1 MKFTL
6 ALAALAAASL
16 STPALADT
24 CGFSITGLNTASF
37 ELDCSPTNVYSPRE
51 GVFNLYDV
59 PIVFNGI
66 AGTGEIDFMSP
77 VLGGGLTLDVE
88 GVGGLFFQ
96 GDPLF
101 SGYEDAPTFV
111 PGDYVGTDGVSG
123 PTIYN
128 ISISNVSAA
137 VPEPATWAM
146 MLLGFGAIGVSAR
159 RRRKAALAA
168 A

>member
-37 ELDCSPTNVYSPRE
+37 ELDCSPTNVYFPRE
-51 GVFNLYDV
+51 GIFILYDV
-59 PIVFNGI
+59 PIVFNGV
-66 AGTGEIDFMSP
+66 AGTGEIAFNSP
-77 VLGGGLTLDVE
+77 VLAGGLGLNVE
-88 GVGGLFFQ
+88 GVGALSFQ
-96 GDPLF
+96 GDSLF
-101 SGYEDAPTFV
+101 SGYEATPTFV
-111 PGDYVGTDGVSG
+111 PGEYVGTDGVFG

-128 ISISNVSAA
+128 ISIRNVSAA

-159 RRRKAALAA
+159 RRRKAVLAA